1 MADAIPSW
9 KAYVTATASGGGA
22 HYGKE
27 CARLRQYGM
36 AELVETH
43 FLEAAQVPHPHS
55 SRHAARPSLGANQ
68 VQLLL

>member
-9 KAYVTATASGGGA
+9 KAYVSATASGGGA

-43 FLEAAQVPHPHS
+43 FLEAAQVPHIPHDTPPTQPRS
-55 SRHAARPSLGANQ
+55 KLNSTSPL
-68 VQLLL
+68 